1 MEKKDAYFWW
11 DVVQDIVQKDIK
23 KVYKMYERNEKLYRH
38 KISSMEKVIPLF

>member
-1 MEKKDAYFWW
+1 MEKKDSYLWW

-38 KISSMEKVIPLF
+38 KIS